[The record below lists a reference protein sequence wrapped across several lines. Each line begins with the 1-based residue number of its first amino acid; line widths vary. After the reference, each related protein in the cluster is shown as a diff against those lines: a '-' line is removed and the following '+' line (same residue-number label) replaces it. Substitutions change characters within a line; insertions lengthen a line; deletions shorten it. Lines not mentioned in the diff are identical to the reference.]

1 MSESSADGGA
11 IVLLCECA
19 GMMGNI
25 DYGSVEAGLGPA
37 ARTLRA
43 RHWCSRESHARL
55 IEISENSPNARFV
68 LAGCS
73 QDFAQRRFQG
83 LVSRGL
89 RLEIADIRE
98 GCSWVHREDVGPVT
112 DKARRLIECAL
123 EHPGPLADKTSCE
136 RRVNTV
142 VVIGGGVAGT
152 QAAVEMARMGHAVEL
167 IEQRPFLGGRAAR
180 IGVVFPT
187 NDCGQCL
194 PTTDAQTGTRKC
206 FHRNLAIDHP
216 NLHVWRQTVVKSV
229 SGRAGDFKVSL
240 RQLPNIVTRDCINC
254 GTCETICRQSNTRL
268 DGQGDLRRVL
278 RRARV
283 AHDRPGN
290 VLLLRRLRRPLPGQ
304 GHRLQAVV
312 AARTVSAGAI
322 LIAVGC
328 RPAPARFIS
337 YLGYGRPA
345 VVTQTE
351 LSEMMIEL
359 GGRSRFRQVAR
370 PGSGHDPMCGFSGQ
384 AVSPILL
391 APLLHDRAEARHP
404 LAHPLP
410 RDDGAD
416 LLPGSADARL

>member
-216 NLHVWRQTVVKSV
+216 NLHVWRQTVVESV
-229 SGRAGDFKVSL
+229 SGAPGTSRSACV
-240 RQLPNIVTRDCINC
+240 NC
-254 GTCETICRQSNTRL
+254 PTSSPETASTAA
-268 DGQGDLRRVL
+268 
-278 RRARV
+278 RARRSAVNPIAPGRARRSTQSSTTGACRARSTWKRAPSAAIAPPV
-283 AHDRPGN
+283 A
-290 VLLLRRLRRPLPGQ
+290 
-304 GHRLQAVV
+304 
-312 AARTVSAGAI
+312 
-322 LIAVGC
+322 
-328 RPAPARFIS
+328 
-337 YLGYGRPA
+337 
-345 VVTQTE
+345 
-351 LSEMMIEL
+351 
-359 GGRSRFRQVAR
+359 RSRPSTSGSRRGAPPSAR
-370 PGSGHDPMCGFSGQ
+370 EPS
-384 AVSPILL
+384 
-391 APLLHDRAEARHP
+391 
-404 LAHPLP
+404 
-410 RDDGAD
+410 
-416 LLPGSADARL
+416 